1 VEESAVQSGPRSA
14 VVGPAGLRVGILG
27 AGFAARLHAHAA
39 RLAGASIVGVVASTP
54 ERSATAAEELGAERG
69 FASAEEL
76 TALDSL
82 DVVHV
87 CTPNHLHVP
96 LACAAIEAGKQVICE
111 KPVALEAAGAAELAQ
126 AAERAGALVT
136 VPFVYR
142 YYPMVRE
149 LRARLGVTGAAAFL
163 LSGGYLQ
170 DWLLGA
176 DDYNW
181 RVDAGLG
188 GKSRAFADIGSHWCD
203 LIEFV
208 SGQRLTAVAAR
219 TAIAHRTRR
228 GVPASSFA
236 RARGDETHAVDT
248 EDIVALLFE
257 TDAGATGSLLVSQ
270 VSAGRKNHLW
280 VEISTAEE
288 TFAFDQERP
297 DELRILRRAGAE
309 TVPRDFD
316 TLDSTAARYVTLP
329 GGHPQGYQDCFDAFV
344 AESYATFAGAA
355 PPVGLPVLADGVR
368 AVSITEAV
376 LESSRRREW
385 VEVPG

>member
-14 VVGPAGLRVGILG
+14 VVGAAGLG
-27 AGFAARLHAHAA
+27 AGFAARVHAHAA
-39 RLAGASIVGVVASTP
+39 RLAGAELVGVAASTP
-54 ERSATAAEELGAERG
+54 ERSAAAATALGAGRGFADAEELI
-69 FASAEEL
+69 
-76 TALDSL
+76 ALDGL

-87 CTPNHLHVP
+87 CTPNNLHVP
-96 LACAAIEAGKQVICE
+96 LAVAAIEAGKRVICE
-111 KPVALEAAGAAELAQ
+111 KPVALDPAGAAELAA
-126 AAERAGALVT
+126 AAERAGTLVT

-149 LRARLGVTGAAAFL
+149 LRARLGGSGAAAFL

-188 GKSRAFADIGSHWCD
+188 GASRAFADIGSHWCD

-219 TAIAHRTRR
+219 TAIAHPTRR
-228 GVPASSFA
+228 GGTASSFE
-236 RARGDETHAVDT
+236 RAAGDESHTVGT
-248 EDIVALLFE
+248 EDIAALLFE
-257 TDAGATGSLLVSQ
+257 SDAGATGSLLVSQ

-280 VEISTAEE
+280 VEISAGDE

-297 DELRILRRAGAE
+297 DELRILRRGGTE
-309 TVPRDFD
+309 TVPRDFAG
-316 TLDSTAARYVTLP
+316 LDPSAAPYVTLP

-344 AESYATFAGAA
+344 AESYAAFAGAA
-355 PPVGLPVLADGVR
+355 PAAGLPALADGVR
-368 AVSITEAV
+368 AVNVTAAV
-376 LESSRRREW
+376 LESARRREW
-385 VEVPG
+385 VEVTA

>member
-1 VEESAVQSGPRSA
+1 MQSGPRSA

-39 RLAGASIVGVVASTP
+39 RLAGATIVGVAASTP
-54 ERSATAAEELGAERG
+54 ERSAAAAAALGAERG
-69 FASAEEL
+69 FAGAEEL
-76 TALDSL
+76 IALDGL

-96 LACAAIEAGKQVICE
+96 LTRAAIEAGKQVICE
-111 KPVALEAAGAAELAQ
+111 KPVALEAAGAAELAR

-149 LRARLGVTGAAAFL
+149 LRARLGASGAAAFL

-188 GKSRAFADIGSHWCD
+188 GSSRAFADIGSHWCD
-203 LIEFV
+203 LLEFV
-208 SGQRLTAVAAR
+208 TGQRLTAVAAR

-228 GVPASSFA
+228 GDPASSFE
-236 RARGDETHAVDT
+236 RARGDETHAVST

-297 DELRILRRAGAE
+297 DELRILRRDGAE
-309 TVPRDFD
+309 TIPRDFD
-316 TLDSTAARYVTLP
+316 TLDPSAARYVTLP

-344 AESYATFAGAA
+344 AESYEAFVGAA
-355 PPVGLPVLADGVR
+355 PAAGLPALADGVR

>member
-1 VEESAVQSGPRSA
+1 
-14 VVGPAGLRVGILG
+14 LG

-39 RLAGASIVGVVASTP
+39 RLAGAEIVGVSASTP
-54 ERSATAAEELGAERG
+54 ERSAAAAAALGAERG
-69 FASAEEL
+69 FSKAEEL
-76 TALDSL
+76 SALEGL
-82 DVVHV
+82 DVIHV
-87 CTPNHLHVP
+87 CTPNNLHVP
-96 LACAAIEAGKQVICE
+96 LARAAIEAGKHVICE
-111 KPVALEAAGAAELAQ
+111 KPVALEAGGAAELAK
-126 AAERAGALVT
+126 AAERAGTLVT

-149 LRARLGVTGAAAFL
+149 LRARLRASGAAAFL

-188 GKSRAFADIGSHWCD
+188 GSSRAFADIGSHWCD

-219 TAIAHRTRR
+219 TAVAHRTRR
-228 GVPASSFA
+228 GAAASSFE
-236 RARGDETHAVDT
+236 RAGGDETHAVST

-270 VSAGRKNHLW
+270 VSAGRKNRLW
-280 VEISTAEE
+280 VEISTDAE
-288 TFAFDQERP
+288 TFAFEQERP
-297 DELRILRRAGAE
+297 DELRILRRGGTE

-316 TLDSTAARYVTLP
+316 TLSPGAARYVTLP

-344 AESYATFAGAA
+344 AESYAAFGGAA
-355 PPVGLPVLADGVR
+355 PAEGLPALADGVR

-376 LESSRRREW
+376 LESARRREW

>member
-39 RLAGASIVGVVASTP
+39 RLAGADIVGVAASTL
-54 ERSATAAEELGAERG
+54 ERSAAAAAVLGAERG
-69 FASAEEL
+69 FADAEEL
-76 TALDSL
+76 IALPGL

-96 LACAAIEAGKQVICE
+96 LARAAIEAGKQVICE
-111 KPVALEAAGAAELAQ
+111 KPVAVETAGAAELAQ

-149 LRARLGVTGAAAFL
+149 MRARLAASGATAFL

-188 GKSRAFADIGSHWCD
+188 GDSRAFADIGSHWCD

-208 SGQRLTAVAAR
+208 TGQRLTAVAAR

-228 GVPASSFA
+228 GDPASSFE
-236 RARGDETHAVDT
+236 RARGDEAHAVST
-248 EDIVALLFE
+248 EDIAALLFE

-297 DELRILRRAGAE
+297 DELRILRRGGAE
-309 TVPRDFD
+309 TIPRDFD
-316 TLDSTAARYVTLP
+316 TLTADAARYVTLP

-344 AESYATFAGAA
+344 AESYAAFAGAA
-355 PPVGLPVLADGVR
+355 PAAGLPALADGIR
-368 AVSITEAV
+368 AVAVTEAV
-376 LESSRRREW
+376 LESARRREW

>member
-1 VEESAVQSGPRSA
+1 VQSGPRSA

-39 RLAGASIVGVVASTP
+39 RLAGATIVGVAASTP
-54 ERSATAAEELGAERG
+54 ERSAAAAAALGAERG
-69 FASAEEL
+69 FAGAEEL
-76 TALDSL
+76 IALDGL

-96 LACAAIEAGKQVICE
+96 LTRAAIEAGKQVICE
-111 KPVALEAAGAAELAQ
+111 KPVALEAAGAAELAR

-149 LRARLGVTGAAAFL
+149 LRARLGASGAAAFL

-188 GKSRAFADIGSHWCD
+188 GSSRAFADIGSHWCD
-203 LIEFV
+203 LLEFV
-208 SGQRLTAVAAR
+208 TGQRLTAVAAR

-228 GVPASSFA
+228 GDPASSFE
-236 RARGDETHAVDT
+236 RARGDETHAVST

-297 DELRILRRAGAE
+297 DELRILRRDGAE
-309 TVPRDFD
+309 TIPRDFD
-316 TLDSTAARYVTLP
+316 TLDPSAARYVTLP

-344 AESYATFAGAA
+344 AESYEAFVGAA
-355 PPVGLPVLADGVR
+355 PAAGLPALADGVR